1 MKNNYTLKYLKI
13 TLLFLALLIT
23 NSPLFS
29 QTTLTK
35 GDIAFTR
42 IQMDDESFSFVVLV
56 PLQAG
61 TEFYITDEAWDG
73 SSLLTFESEL
83 KFTAN
88 SLIPAGEEV
97 SYNAS
102 SNAITFSGGSVLGS
116 IVSVGA
122 NFTTNML
129 GAAGDN
135 LFIHQGSQGS
145 PSVADFITGISAN
158 TGMSGTS
165 GNAWQTSTSTSNT
178 LLPSTLTNGADAVG
192 LFPVG
197 GFQPEVDNAR
207 YKPTANHSGDK
218 ATILAAIMTLS
229 NWEFNNDV
237 VFDVPTTSFTITTP
251 CAEPD
256 IPTVTSAPPTI
267 CDGNSALLS
276 ISGNKNDAT
285 EWRVYT
291 GSCGGT
297 LVATT
302 TSSTVIVTPTPPS
315 TTYYIR
321 GEGGCVTPGSCGTI
335 TINTTPREDAS
346 FSYSASAY
354 CVNELDPTPTITGV
368 SGGTFS
374 AAGGLSI
381 NPTTGKID
389 VSASTPNTYTVSYTT
404 NGLCNGTETAS
415 ITINASDDASF
426 SYAAATYCADSSDPT
441 PTITGLAG
449 GTFDSTVGLSINGST
464 GEIDLSTSVP
474 NTYNVTYTTT
484 GTCPNT
490 SQVSITI
497 NALDDASFSY
507 SAATYCA
514 DGADPTP
521 TIMGLAGGTFDST
534 AGLSINGSTGEIDLS
549 ASVPNTYN
557 VTYTTTGTCP
567 NTSQVSIT
575 INALDDASFSYGA
588 ATYCSSDTNPTPT
601 ITGLAGGTFS
611 STSGLTIDT
620 STGEIDLSTST
631 PNIYTVSYTTSG
643 ACPNNSSISVEI
655 TALTASMASQT
666 NIVCNGG
673 ANGAATVTAT
683 GGTAPYTYA
692 WSNGATTATITGVT
706 AGTYNVTVTDANGCT
721 SDTSVTITEPT
732 ALVASASVTSNYNGS
747 QISCHAA
754 ADGEATAAGTGGTAP
769 YTYSWNNGA
778 TTASITGVTEG
789 VYTVTITD
797 VNGCTDNA
805 SITITEPTALSASI
819 ASQTNVTCN
828 GVANGS
834 ATVTAT
840 GGTASPYT
848 YTWSN
853 GATTAS
859 ITGVTAGTYN
869 VTVTDA

>member
-23 NSPLFS
+23 NAPLFS

-61 TEFYITDEAWDG
+61 TEFYITDEAWNG
-73 SSLLTFESEL
+73 NSLLMAESEL

-97 SYNAS
+97 SYNTS
-102 SNAITFSGGSVLGS
+102 SNVLTFSGGSVLGS

-122 NFTTNML
+122 NIPINML
-129 GAAGDN
+129 GTSGDN

-145 PSVADFITGISAN
+145 PSVANFIAGISAN
-158 TGMSGTS
+158 SGVPGTS

-192 LFPVG
+192 LFPFG
-197 GFQPEVDNAR
+197 GSQTEVDNAR
-207 YKPTANHSGDK
+207 YKPTANHTGVK
-218 ATILAAIMTLS
+218 ATILADIMNSS

-237 VFDVPTTSFTITTP
+237 AFGLPPTRFTIIPP
-251 CAEPD
+251 CTAPD
-256 IPTVTSAPPTI
+256 IPTVTSAPPII

-297 LVATT
+297 LVAITT
-302 TSSTVIVTPTPPS
+302 GSSVIVTPTPPS
-315 TTYYIR
+315 TTYYVR
-321 GEGGCVTPGSCGTI
+321 GEGGCVTPGTCGTV

-354 CVNELDPTPTITGV
+354 CVDGLDPTPTVTGV

-374 AAGGLSI
+374 SSGGGLSI

-449 GTFDSTVGLSINGST
+449 GTFDSTAGLSINGST

-474 NTYNVTYTTT
+474 NTYNVNYTTT

-521 TIMGLAGGTFDST
+521 TITGLAGGTFDST

-588 ATYCSSDTNPTPT
+588 ATYCSSDTNPIPT

-611 STSGLTIDT
+611 STSGLSINATTGVIDLSPSTPGTYSVTYTTTGACPNSSSVSVTINALDDASFSYAAAVYCADGT
-620 STGEIDLSTST
+620 DPTPTITGVAGGTFSSTAGLSINVTTGEIDLSASI
-631 PNIYTVSYTTSG
+631 PNTYTVSYTTTG
-643 ACPNNSSISVEI
+643 ACPNSSNVSVKI
-655 TALTASMASQT
+655 TALSASIASQT
-666 NIVCNGG
+666 NVTCN
-673 ANGAATVTAT
+673 AVPNGSATVTAT
-683 GGTAPYTYA
+683 GGTTPHTYT

-721 SDTSVTITEPT
+721 SDTSVTIVEPT
-732 ALVASASVTSNYNGS
+732 VLVASSAVTSSYNGS
-747 QISCHAA
+747 QISCNGA
-754 ADGEATAAGTGGTAP
+754 ADGEATAAATGGTAP
-769 YTYSWNNGA
+769 YTYA
-778 TTASITGVTEG
+778 
-789 VYTVTITD
+789 
-797 VNGCTDNA
+797 
-805 SITITEPTALSASI
+805 
-819 ASQTNVTCN
+819 
-828 GVANGS
+828 
-834 ATVTAT
+834 
-840 GGTASPYT
+840 
-848 YTWSN
+848 WSN
-853 GATTAS
+853 GATTAT
-859 ITGVTAGTYN
+859 ITGVIAGTYN
-869 VTVTDA
+869 VT